1 MVCKTG
7 FKNWN
12 AKIALLR
19 VSMVATYHIKLF
31 RTVADRH
38 NGILMSLLQLGAE
51 ATSHLNIVSYNT
63 TDTATGGVL

>member
-1 MVCKTG
+1 
-7 FKNWN
+7 
-12 AKIALLR
+12 
-19 VSMVATYHIKLF
+19 MVATYHIKLF
-31 RTVADRH
+31 RMVADRH